1 MVCWK
6 IHRLASFSYRSF
18 SRRTKT
24 RGFPGHIWK
33 NDRVDA
39 ADVCWCASAIP
50 ERPLGIR
57 RRSTSTSRTCGEQQW
72 FDQFDPTKMDD
83 LQQICSQFMATRM
96 GKMMINGMKT
106 SFTVR
111 WLGETVECVAQV
123 PFHSGGLGTEA
134 WLAGLFVFR
143 RCVECFVAQ
152 HFRRVALRAVH
163 STLYTQNSTLHTL
176 HFTLHRSTVYSALVR

>member
-106 SFTVR
+106 SKIFHGQVTGRDR
-111 WLGETVECVAQV
+111 WMRSTGPVSLWGSGDWGVA
-123 PFHSGGLGTEA
+123 
-134 WLAGLFVFR
+134 R
-143 RCVECFVAQ
+143 R
-152 HFRRVALRAVH
+152 ALRFQKMRWMFRGA
-163 STLYTQNSTLHTL
+163 
-176 HFTLHRSTVYSALVR
+176 AL